1 MWWAFIVAGI
11 LILLAVVFII
21 KFFIDS
27 KKAKKKAE
35 NTAENTVV
43 VTVEADK
50 KSAFDANAKRDLIIA
65 FVCMALCEI
74 FILIGNKI

>member
-1 MWWAFIVAGI
+1 MWWSFIVAGI
-11 LILLAVVFII
+11 FILIAVVFII

-27 KKAKKKAE
+27 NKAKKKAE
-35 NTAENTVV
+35 NAEENTADI
-43 VTVEADK
+43 TVK
-50 KSAFDANAKRDLIIA
+50 PGKNSVFDANAKRDLIIA